1 MLTSQAGILVV
12 DRVALVRQQISTILS
27 TEGIKKVTELATP
40 EEALELL
47 ETKPCHL
54 IIAGLNYP
62 NSGALE
68 FLKKVRAHSF
78 PRVKEMGFVVL
89 TADSTKA
96 SVEAMMGAGAD
107 DYILKPLTPNYVQS
121 RIFSLLMKL
130 KADA

>member
-1 MLTSQAGILVV
+1 MLSSQAGILVV
-12 DRVALVRQQISTILS
+12 DRVALVRQQISTIFS

-54 IIAGLNYP
+54 IITDLNYP

-78 PRVKEMGFVVL
+78 PRVKGIGFVVL
-89 TADSTKA
+89 TMA
-96 SVEAMMGAGAD
+96 AGAD

>member
-1 MLTSQAGILVV
+1 MLSSQAGILVV
-12 DRVALVRQQISTILS
+12 DRVALVRQQISTIFS
-27 TEGIKKVTELATP
+27 TEGIKTELATP

-54 IIAGLNYP
+54 IITDLNYP

-78 PRVKEMGFVVL
+78 PRVKGIGFVVL

-96 SVEAMMGAGAD
+96 SVEAMMAAGAD